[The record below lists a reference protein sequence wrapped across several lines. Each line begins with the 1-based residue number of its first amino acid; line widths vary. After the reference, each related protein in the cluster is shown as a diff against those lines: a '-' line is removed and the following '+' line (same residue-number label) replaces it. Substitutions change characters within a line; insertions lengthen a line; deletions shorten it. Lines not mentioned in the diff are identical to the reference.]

1 VSFSFAL
8 LKFAAAQTNHLTESV
23 EYKSAAMNAATAAI
37 SASSVTQPSAPLRR
51 YAWGVVAYNIA
62 VIVWGAAVRATGS
75 GAGCGD
81 HWPLCNGS
89 VVQHHPTVA
98 TLIEFTHRSMSG
110 VALVAILGLL
120 VWTFRATAR
129 RHLART
135 AAVVSLVLTLNEAIL
150 GALIVLLGKVAHDQ
164 SASRAVYLALH
175 FTNTLLMLAA
185 LALTAHFLTRTRG
198 FMRGSVEWRSPAVA
212 TIGLIATLIVGVA
225 GSLAALGDTLYP
237 ATSLHDA
244 LLQDFSTHGSWLI
257 RLRWIHPAS
266 SLIAGA
272 FLLWLVARGLRI
284 ASNRTLAFLVIGFLF
299 FQYALGVTD
308 VALLARTWIQML
320 HLFGADLLWISVVV
334 LAARLCIRPIGCT
347 EGLCAA

>member
-1 VSFSFAL
+1 
-8 LKFAAAQTNHLTESV
+8 
-23 EYKSAAMNAATAAI
+23 MNAATAAI
-37 SASSVTQPSAPLRR
+37 PASSTTLAMPSAGLRR
-51 YAWGVVAYNIA
+51 YAWGVVAYNVA

-120 VWTFRATAR
+120 IWTFRATPR
-129 RHLART
+129 WHLARA
-135 AAVVSLVLTLNEAIL
+135 AAVVSLLFTLNEAFL
-150 GALIVLLGKVAHDQ
+150 GALLVLLGKVAHDQ

-185 LALTAHFLTRTRG
+185 LSLTAHFLSRTRG
-198 FMRGSVEWRSPAVA
+198 FMRGSVEWQFPAVA
-212 TIGLIATLIVGVA
+212 AVGIIATLIVGVA

-237 ATSLHDA
+237 ATSLRDA

-266 SLIAGA
+266 SLVAGA
-272 FLLWLVARGLRI
+272 FLLWLVASGLRI
-284 ASNRTLAFLVIGFLF
+284 ASHRTLALSAAGFLA
-299 FQYALGVTD
+299 FQYALGVAD

-320 HLFGADLLWISVVV
+320 HLLGADLLWISIIV
-334 LAARLCIRPIGCT
+334 LAARLCLRPIGCT
-347 EGLCAA
+347 EGLCIR